1 MSDLEGVVAAVC
13 SSAYPATFLP
23 ASVAKARF
31 ELRLT
36 TEVHRERII
45 IPKQQ
50 NRCVEKLAT
59 PFAGEDCF
67 PLVRLPKCQELRFN
81 PLLKLADIHV

>member
-50 NRCVEKLAT
+50 NRCVEKPAT
-59 PFAGEDCF
+59 PFAGKTVSLSSVCRSAKNYVSI
-67 PLVRLPKCQELRFN
+67 LC
-81 PLLKLADIHV
+81 